1 MTVSIKDNAPFMQE
15 QGVEITNLTAYK
27 SKFITK
33 QDRVIE
39 ALKQPQGL
47 NRFEAERIGEHSINS
62 TVAVIRKRYG
72 QHLVQEWETV
82 PTRHNPN
89 GVRVIR
95 YWLKGL

>member
-1 MTVSIKDNAPFMQE
+1 MTESTKDNALRE
-15 QGVEITNLTAYK
+15 QGVGSTNQTTHKQK
-27 SKFITK
+27 SITK
-33 QDRVIE
+33 FDRVFE
-39 ALKQPQGL
+39 ALKMPPGL
-47 NRFEAERIGEHSINS
+47 NLFEAERIGEHSLNS

-82 PTRHNPN
+82 PTKHNPN